1 MGESTQRSSPH
12 FPPQHCSAPNARCSD
27 PSPRALVPSTASFP
41 CNDRLLHSLASKM
54 LNVVC
59 GWGERLH
66 NLASQMLNTAGERFF
81 TGSTKHQRDKHALL
95 ADLSSPLS

>member
-1 MGESTQRSSPH
+1 
-12 FPPQHCSAPNARCSD
+12 
-27 PSPRALVPSTASFP
+27 
-41 CNDRLLHSLASKM
+41 M

-81 TGSTKHQRDKHALL
+81 TGSTKHQRDEHALL